1 MVANNAISTP
11 RGCQGARAAATN
23 DSRDDTAIKFSAAL
37 PRHPT
42 AANLGHDDIN
52 ENRNRNRNSYS
63 FFSTMMAPSRV
74 SPPRNTLYVA
84 SKSLDKSRANNF
96 CPLRTLVYFVLALI
110 SIVLIMRLFIHP
122 NFPIL
127 RRSAGNLDDAH
138 YYESA
143 KKDYVV
149 ERPFSAKPPRWC
161 KRLIEDPLERPRTSA
176 IFDCRRGRFGAVC
189 EDGKPRFF
197 SQYNQDMWTYL
208 NHWKFLRNRKGVYVD
223 ISANEPVRIS
233 NTYFFDK
240 CLGWKGLCIEPNP
253 DYTPLL
259 TNLRSCGVLPR
270 CVSDK
275 PVNVTFA
282 LDAGSSHVQGG
293 NNGNK
298 VYPNKLKLE
307 CIQTKTALDIANIR
321 RVDMLSLDVEGH
333 EDKVLQGIDWKRT
346 TVNVIV
352 METLNNVS
360 QSLLN
365 DMGYRRA
372 QQPETKEEKAKPG
385 AIFSDHVFL
394 HPDVV
399 WGKPV

>member
-1 MVANNAISTP
+1 
-11 RGCQGARAAATN
+11 
-23 DSRDDTAIKFSAAL
+23 
-37 PRHPT
+37 
-42 AANLGHDDIN
+42 
-52 ENRNRNRNSYS
+52 
-63 FFSTMMAPSRV
+63 MMAPSRV
-74 SPPRNTLYVA
+74 SPPRNTLFVA
-84 SKSLDKSRANNF
+84 STSLEKENGKTRTMTNF
-96 CPLRTLVYFVLALI
+96 CPLRSFVYFILVLSSIILI
-110 SIVLIMRLFIHP
+110 FRMFIHP
-122 NFPIL
+122 NHSG
-127 RRSAGNLDDAH
+127 RSLFRGRFRATHDDSV

-149 ERPFSAKPPRWC
+149 ERPFSAKPRWC
-161 KRLIEDPLERPRTSA
+161 KQLIESPLERPRTSA

-208 NHWKFLRNRKGVYVD
+208 NHWKYLRNRRGVYVD
-223 ISANEPVRIS
+223 ISSNEPVRIS

-253 DYTPLL
+253 EYTPLL

-270 CVSDK
+270 CVSEK

-282 LDAGSSHVQGG
+282 LDAGSSHVQDTNSNIG
-293 NNGNK
+293 K
-298 VYPNKLKLE
+298 KKTYPIKLKME
-307 CIQTKTALDIANIR
+307 CIETKTALAIAKIR
-321 RVDMLSLDVEGH
+321 KVDMLSLDVEGH
-333 EDKVLQGIDWKRT
+333 EDKVLLGIDWKQT

-360 QSLLN
+360 QQLL
-365 DMGYRRA
+365 DGMGYRRA
-372 QQPETKEEKAKPG
+372 EQPETREEKAKPG